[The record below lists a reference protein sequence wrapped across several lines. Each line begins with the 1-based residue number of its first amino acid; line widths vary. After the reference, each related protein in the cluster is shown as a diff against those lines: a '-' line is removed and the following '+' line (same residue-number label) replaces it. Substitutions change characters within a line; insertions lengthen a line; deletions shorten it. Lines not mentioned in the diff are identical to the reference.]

1 MIIVEILPY
10 LIHEE
15 IRSRFSV
22 AKVAIFK
29 SKALK
34 KIDHLITVHTFAYHN
49 MHTHRLYIYKYPII
63 PNPISSPG

>member
-34 KIDHLITVHTFAYHN
+34 KIDHLITVHTFAYHIPQYA
-49 MHTHRLYIYKYPII
+49 HTSFIYL
-63 PNPISSPG
+63 